1 VKGKIREK
9 ITETEVWRGA
19 LINVWAEDGEKLGV

>member
-1 VKGKIREK
+1 MEGKIREK
-9 ITETEVWRGA
+9 ITEKEVWRGV